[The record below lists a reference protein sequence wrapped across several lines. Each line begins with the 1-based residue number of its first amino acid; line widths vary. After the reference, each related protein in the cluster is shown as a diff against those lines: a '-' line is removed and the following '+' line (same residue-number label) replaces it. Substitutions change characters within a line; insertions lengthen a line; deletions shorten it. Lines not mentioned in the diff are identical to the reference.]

1 MQQSEQLDNQTDEN
15 INNNDNDSRDHENGE
30 DNKENDKENDPSTD
44 RFLQNP
50 KKRKAKGRPKSS
62 KRIKR
67 AEELRPVKH
76 QNQCGNC
83 GERGHYKP
91 KCPKKF
97 S

>member
-1 MQQSEQLDNQTDEN
+1 MQESEQVDNQADEN
-15 INNNDNDSRDHENGE
+15 SITNNNNNSHEDE
-30 DNKENDKENDPSTD
+30 KDKENNPSID

-91 KCPKKF
+91 KCPKKN
-97 S
+97 

>member
-1 MQQSEQLDNQTDEN
+1 MLTEIQESEQVDNQADEN
-15 INNNDNDSRDHENGE
+15 SITNNNNNSHE
-30 DNKENDKENDPSTD
+30 DKKDKENDPSID
-44 RFLQNP
+44 RFFQKP

-91 KCPKKF
+91 KCPKKKI